1 MNLILKLLKPNKA
14 AMKDTIQLNRLVT
27 MKWTRSFNILD
38 GELFAMATNI
48 NVGVEMLHHLVRDPR
63 RTVIPVDPNPA
74 EYIQIQ
80 IQVSYHS
87 HVCQFL
93 LST

>member
-1 MNLILKLLKPNKA
+1 
-14 AMKDTIQLNRLVT
+14 MKDTIQLNHLVT
-27 MKWTRSFNILD
+27 MKWIKSFNILD

-48 NVGVEMLHHLVRDPR
+48 NVGVEIPHHLIRDPR

-80 IQVSYHS
+80 IQVRYRG
-87 HVCQFL
+87 HVK
-93 LST
+93 